1 MRTLHVVS
9 LILFL
14 TPCVAAQTDDAK
26 KTVLPPPLQLLWPDG
41 APGAKGNDAADIPGV
56 LVYLPAQDKATG
68 AAIVVCPG
76 GGYGGLAM
84 DHEGYQI
91 AKWLNDH
98 GIAAIVLKYRLGPK
112 YHHPT
117 QLGDAQRALRFTR
130 AHAKEWHIDPDR
142 VGILGFSAGGHLA
155 ATVGTHFDRGQ
166 GEASD
171 PIDKLSCRPDF
182 MVLMYPVITLTGPY
196 AHIGSRNNLLGKQP
210 EAQLVENLSNDKQVT
225 KDTPPTFL
233 VHTTQDTG
241 VPPENSVLFYLA
253 LTKNKVPAEMHI
265 YEKGRHGLGLG
276 PRDLP
281 YASWSERCL
290 AWMQSRGLMGKK

>member
-1 MRTLHVVS
+1 MRL
-9 LILFL
+9 LFGL
-14 TPCVAAQTDDAK
+14 SIAMAFAATAQAQDKKDAK
-26 KTVLPPPLQLLWPDG
+26 PALVPLWPDG
-41 APGAKGNDAADIPGV
+41 APGAKGKDAGDIPGV
-56 LVYLPAQDKATG
+56 LVYLPAKDKANG

-91 AKWLNDH
+91 ASWLNSH
-98 GIAAIVLKYRLGPK
+98 GIAGIIVKYRLGPK

-117 QLGDAQRALRFTR
+117 QLGDAQRAVRYAR
-130 AHAKEWHIDPDR
+130 AHAKEWGIDPGR

-155 ATVGTHFDRGQ
+155 STVGTHFDKGK
-166 GEASD
+166 ADATD
-171 PIDKLSCRPDF
+171 PIDRESSRPDF
-182 MVLMYPVITLTGPY
+182 MVLMYPVITLTGPF
-196 AHIGSRNNLLGKQP
+196 AHNGSRINLLGKDADP
-210 EAQLVENLSNDKQVT
+210 QLVSSLCNEKMVT

-233 VHTTQDTG
+233 VHTTEDTA

-265 YEKGRHGLGLG
+265 FEKGRHGLGLG

-281 YASWSERCL
+281 YSAWPERCL
-290 AWMQSRGLMGKK
+290 TWLESRGILGKKR